1 MSAARAAAILLLFTA
16 ALHAIERPLTHP
28 VHGPA
33 AAPQYDASAA
43 SDGENYLVLWTDK
56 RATHPELWGTRVA
69 PDGRVLDPTGLFLRS
84 GEIVQPVVVW
94 SGTSYV
100 IVWRNPAS
108 QQTEIVRI
116 DRDGAIIDGP
126 RSILNLYPHWIDVA
140 SNGSTIAM
148 VYTFGA
154 GEVRARTF
162 TPEGQV
168 VRDFPLAPETSGAI
182 LPHVT
187 ANGSSFAAAWTAT
200 ASGPEGQAILFDAE
214 GTLQSAPRRIPATGV
229 SAIATDGESF
239 VVIAGSAGSLHARH
253 LAADLSPA
261 GQPVM
266 LPEAFRYNTSLLW
279 LGTHYGVIGDSGN
292 EIFSMRLGRDAQP
305 LDAQPTKLESPAQ
318 SGSQPAPTAATN
330 GTDVLIAWNGAFV
343 FDSRVSMDTSI
354 DVYATMLSAST
365 LSRETR
371 TLLSISATRQ
381 IRPFLAA
388 SSTNLL
394 AVWSEGTGLYAERL
408 RYDGTPIDATP
419 LRVFDAPANPTAV
432 FNGSDYIVAWYLNGT
447 VTTRRIA
454 RDGALRADG
463 GGEFRVPLRDT
474 DLAMAS
480 NGTMTLMVM
489 GALVSRLASDG
500 SFLDSVPLQ
509 LTDTLLGSVAAA
521 PDDRGGFLV
530 TWAELGFRD
539 PFYDTPIPFR
549 VRAARILASFTNA
562 DPNGFVVA
570 EDGGDPA
577 LTWNGREWVFVWS
590 RGGGIE
596 GRRVSR
602 DGVPLGNTFG
612 IAGIGSRPNIA
623 WDGARYAL
631 TWDVPTSPFG
641 RFLLH
646 AAWLPQL
653 GSPLVDDRVLGEIE
667 FGGRMRLPLA
677 PLGPG
682 TVVAA
687 YARIAREPELGG
699 VTRAFVNVMNPP
711 VTRRRATR

>member
-1 MSAARAAAILLLFTA
+1 MTVPRAVAILLLFTA
-16 ALHAIERPLTHP
+16 TLHAIERPLTPP

-33 AAPQYDASAA
+33 AAPQYDASVA

-69 PDGRVLDPTGLFLRS
+69 PDGRVLDPTGIFLRS
-84 GEIVQPVVVW
+84 GDVVQPAVVW

-100 IVWRNPAS
+100 IVWRNPGN
-108 QQTEIVRI
+108 QQTEILRV
-116 DRDGAIIDGP
+116 DRDGAIVDGP
-126 RSILNLYPHWIDVA
+126 RSILNAYPHWIDVA
-140 SNGSTIAM
+140 SNGSTLAL
-148 VYTFGA
+148 VYTSAA
-154 GEVRARTF
+154 GVRARILTADA
-162 TPEGQV
+162 EV
-168 VRDFPLAPETSGAI
+168 IRDFPLVEEVSAMHPR
-182 LPHVT
+182 VT
-187 ANGSSFAAAWTAT
+187 ARGSSFAAVWTAT
-200 ASGPEGQAILFDAE
+200 TPGSESQAILFNAE
-214 GTLQSAPRRIPATGV
+214 GTLQSEPRRIPDAIGV
-229 SAIATDGESF
+229 SEIATDGESF
-239 VVIAGSAGSLHARH
+239 VVIAGSSGSLHARR
-253 LAADLSPA
+253 LGADLSPIGPA
-261 GQPVM
+261 VL
-266 LPEAFRYNTSLLW
+266 LPDAFRFNTSLLW

-292 EIFSMRLGRDAQP
+292 EIFSIRLGRDAQL
-305 LDAQPTKLESPAQ
+305 LDAQPVMIESPAQ
-318 SGSQPAPTAATN
+318 SGSQPAPAAATN

-343 FDSRVSMDTSI
+343 FDSRVSLDTSI
-354 DVYATMLSAST
+354 DVYATLLSAST

-394 AVWSEGTGLYAERL
+394 AIWSEGTGLYAERL
-408 RYDGTPIDATP
+408 RFDGTPIDATP
-419 LRVFDAPANPTAV
+419 LRVFDAPANPVAA
-432 FNGSDYIVAWYLNGT
+432 FNGTDYVVAWYLNGT

-474 DLAMAS
+474 DLAMTS
-480 NGTMTLMVM
+480 NGTTTLMVM

-500 SFLDSVPLQ
+500 SFVDAVPLQ
-509 LTDTLLGSVAAA
+509 LTDTLLGGIAAA

-549 VRAARILASFTNA
+549 VRASRILPSFTNA
-562 DPNGFVVA
+562 DPNGFIVA

-577 LTWNGREWVFVWS
+577 VTWNGREWVIVWS
-590 RGGGIE
+590 RGGIE

-602 DGVPLGNTFG
+602 DGVLLGNPFG
-612 IAGIGSRPNIA
+612 IAGSGFRPNIA
-623 WDGARYAL
+623 WDGARYAV
-631 TWDVPTSPFG
+631 TYDAATTPFG

-653 GSPLVDDRVLGEIE
+653 GAPLVNDRVLGEIE

-677 PLGPG
+677 ALGPG
-682 TVVAA
+682 TVVAT
-687 YARIAREPELGG
+687 YARIAREPEFGG

-711 VTRRRATR
+711 VTRRRVVR